1 MTPDRAVQRAY
12 SSLDLP
18 AWAKQNGLDLSD
30 PTPIS
35 PTNGTWTRSMDLNMN
50 GGQEVTSF
58 LMTSNGNHS
67 STQPSRS
74 VEDSP
79 TFRLRTNTE
88 ENANLWE
95 GFPQLFF

>member
-30 PTPIS
+30 PTPMS
-35 PTNGTWTRSMDLNMN
+35 PINGTLSPSMDSNMN

-58 LMTSNGNHS
+58 LMTSTGTPSN
-67 STQPSRS
+67 TRRSRS
-74 VEDSP
+74 VEGSP
-79 TFRLRTNTE
+79 TSPSPTSIDA
-88 ENANLWE
+88 NANLWE